1 MDDLMNKSVANRET
15 KAIAKAEGKEND
27 GNIDLH
33 IID

>member
-1 MDDLMNKSVANRET
+1 MDDLTNKSVANRKR

-27 GNIDLH
+27 GNIE